1 MDEAMQRKCDQLV
14 KSLMKRSQGVH
25 FSRPVEWKKMGL
37 LDYPKLIKEP
47 MDLGTVQA
55 RLRGT
60 LARARS
66 GRELKAK
73 HEEEGGGGGSGGGFI
88 RVCVRGEGGVYGHTN
103 IICTPPTQL
112 TLCFS
117 SSLSFARVQCVRLAR
132 AAASA
137 ATR

>member
-1 MDEAMQRKCDQLV
+1 MRPEEAA
-14 KSLMKRSQGVH
+14 
-25 FSRPVEWKKMGL
+25 
-37 LDYPKLIKEP
+37 
-47 MDLGTVQA
+47 TAVQA